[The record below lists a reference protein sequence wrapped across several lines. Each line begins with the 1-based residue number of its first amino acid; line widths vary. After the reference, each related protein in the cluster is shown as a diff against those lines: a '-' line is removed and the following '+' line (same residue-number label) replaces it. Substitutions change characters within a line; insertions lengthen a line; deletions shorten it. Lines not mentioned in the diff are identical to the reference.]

1 MKIVS
6 DNPKILEQ
14 IYLDLTNKSLDVEII
29 EKAPEKGAQLTG
41 IEIAG
46 LYMGA
51 IGVAGTIITIV
62 SYLENLEKE
71 GKFVF
76 FKKDEVKKITLSEF
90 QKLDKDEQRKIVNE
104 DTIIIE
110 K

>member
-1 MKIVS
+1 MKIIS
-6 DNPKILEQ
+6 DDSKILEQ
-14 IYLDLTNKSLDVEII
+14 VFEDLTNKSLNVEVI
-29 EKAPEKGAQLTG
+29 EKTPEKGAQVTG

-46 LYMGA
+46 LI
-51 IGVAGTIITIV
+51 IGSVGTIIAIV

-71 GKFVF
+71 GYFVF
-76 FKKDEVKKITLSEF
+76 FKKDEIKKITLSEF
-90 QKLDKDEQRKIVNE
+90 QKLNKDEQRQMVND